1 MTAWLIRVVAAV
13 LFISLLTVMIPDGK
27 TGKFIKP
34 ILSLVI
40 VGVIF
45 TPILYGFDK
54 AGVLTVSSGKEYGN
68 ALNYDEKYIY
78 FVFDKKIENYEDNCK
93 DILSEY
99 GINGATVTIQYSV
112 DKDYSVSFNGVFVNL
127 KNAVINGEEENI
139 NLVSEIKRKLAEYL
153 RIDEKDVTVYGQ

>member
-1 MTAWLIRVVAAV
+1 MTAWLIRVVAVV

-54 AGVLTVSSGKEYGN
+54 TGGLTVSSGKEYGN

-78 FVFDKKIENYEDNCK
+78 FVFDKKIENCENNCK

-139 NLVSEIKRKLAEYL
+139 NLVSEIKKKLAEYL
-153 RIDEKDVTVYGQ
+153 HMDEKDVTVYGQ